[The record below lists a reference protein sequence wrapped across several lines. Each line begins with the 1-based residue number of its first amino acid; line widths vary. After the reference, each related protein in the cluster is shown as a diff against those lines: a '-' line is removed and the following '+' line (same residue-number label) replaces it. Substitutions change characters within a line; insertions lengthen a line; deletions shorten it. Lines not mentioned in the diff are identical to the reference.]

1 MKSFLVALSIGLLT
15 TTTAAHAQTLDKEI
29 ARCAATAGNLDRLEC
44 YDQLARRNNLLGP
57 QSNLVPTAGVGKWAI
72 SDKTNPIDDTRT
84 VVLVLEATSGSARSG
99 QEVRLVL
106 RCQSKKTEAYIN
118 WHDFLGTDSAEVT
131 YRIGNAKA
139 IKSTWS
145 LSTDNKATFFPG
157 DPVAFMKALI
167 EQNTFVAQVTPY
179 MESPLTSSF
188 DTTGLVNAI
197 KPLRE
202 TCGW

>member
-1 MKSFLVALSIGLLT
+1 V
-15 TTTAAHAQTLDKEI
+15 
-29 ARCAATAGNLDRLEC
+29 GNLDRLEC
-44 YDQLARRNNLLGP
+44 YDQLARRNNLMGQ
-57 QSNLVPTAGVGKWAI
+57 QSNAVPAVGVGKWSV

-84 VVLVLEATSGSARSG
+84 VVLVLEATTGKSRSR

-118 WHDFLGTDSAEVT
+118 WHEFLGTKSAEVT

-145 LSTDNKATFFPG
+145 LSTDNKASFFPG
-157 DPVAFMKALI
+157 DPVAFMKDLS
-167 EQNTFVAQVTPY
+167 EETTFVAQVTPY
-179 MESPLTSSF
+179 MESPLTASF

-197 KPLRE
+197 KPLRQ